1 MLRGAILILMLIAES
16 SQSQTVET
24 ARYNA
29 VLEVVDEVALCVTLL
44 TLVGSASETDVGM
57 ELQLQVDADFYSYDN
72 RAVRMMEI
80 LGRENSRLFEVGY
93 GELNEDEQNSIMMKI
108 FVAGSRNGEELLTKA
123 SEFGLSTLDDT
134 YRDCV
139 RVYNLDN

>member
-93 GELNEDEQNSIMMKI
+93 GELNEDEQNSIIMEFCSSSLSSPYPTSKSREFSRPKI
-108 FVAGSRNGEELLTKA
+108 SIILTALL
-123 SEFGLSTLDDT
+123 S
-134 YRDCV
+134 
-139 RVYNLDN
+139 